1 MKKVTKQNKSE
12 MGMNRNEF
20 FEYKKNRIVELAKK
34 GADIETMAKDLG
46 IGEND
51 MYAFLSR
58 NFGGIRRLRESVKSG
73 FIPEFRMAAMTIEEP
88 KKNTNK
94 GNKAHSNGKSKRD
107 DKPLNISKDLNQ
119 VVNAEREKI
128 LMEFKQGIEK
138 DGMKIIEEVR
148 KGLDQVKGELL
159 TNFKADIMREL
170 SGLANSL

>member
-46 IGEND
+46 VGEND

-88 KKNTNK
+88 KKNSKNHSK
-94 GNKAHSNGKSKRD
+94 GHTKHT
-107 DKPLNISKDLNQ
+107 DKPLNISEDLNA

-148 KGLDQVKGELL
+148 KGLDQVKGEIL